1 MKERYG
7 QLDKQVLFTCIQTKA
22 IEEMLELWSG
32 LKKSQLTSLSS
43 IFDSLSI
50 SNFQIKSGKNV
61 SRFTKKTGQDVQLL
75 YYSLDVCRLPWARAS
90 ASVIVTIICFLG
102 IFWHR

>member
-1 MKERYG
+1 M
-7 QLDKQVLFTCIQTKA
+7 
-22 IEEMLELWSG
+22 

-50 SNFQIKSGKNV
+50 SNFQMKVVKCES
-61 SRFTKKTGQDVQLL
+61 FYKKTGQDVQLL

-90 ASVIVTIICFLG
+90 ASVIVTTFALLVLLG
-102 IFWHR
+102 ILLMSYQ